1 MEILYISQ
9 YFPPEI
15 GAPAAR
21 ASELAHHWASEGHKV
36 TILTGFPNHPSGKIA
51 PEYKKAFRRLF
62 AKENSDGVKIFRTW
76 LLPFP
81 NRKPYERMLN
91 YASFFISSVIT
102 GMFLSRPEVVI
113 ATSPQLLVAL
123 SGWWLARRNR
133 VPFVFEVRDLWP
145 ESLSAVGIGNH
156 KSLLYRALWQIAAFL
171 YRHADHIVVVTPA
184 FRDHLI
190 QRWNVPPEKI
200 SIIQNGV
207 KTEIFSPRNTD
218 PSLREQLQA
227 EGKFLVSYI
236 GTIGIAH
243 GLDSLIEAASNLQNT
258 APDVLFLL
266 VGDGAD
272 RERIAAL
279 AASRGLTNLRLI
291 GPQPRERI
299 PAYISASDAS
309 LVLLKKAD
317 IFQTVIP
324 TKMLEFM
331 SCARP
336 VILGLEGQA
345 RKMIESAA
353 AGIWVAPEAPD
364 PLAKAILQL
373 AGNRGLTR
381 QLGENGRK
389 YILEHLSRKQ
399 TAADYIVLL
408 EELTGNRPLARAA
421 AA

>member
-21 ASELAHHWASEGHKV
+21 ASELARHWTREGHEV
-36 TILTGFPNHPSGKIA
+36 TILTGFPNHPSGKI
-51 PEYKKAFRRLF
+51 PQEYKKAFRRLF
-62 AKENSDGVKIFRTW
+62 AKEKFDGVKVVRTW

-91 YASFFISSVIT
+91 YASFLISSAIT
-102 GMFLSRPEVVI
+102 GMFISRPEVVI
-113 ATSPQLLVAL
+113 ATSPQLLVGL
-123 SGWWLARRNR
+123 SGWWLARWNR

-145 ESLSAVGIGNH
+145 ESLSAVGVGNH
-156 KSLLYRALWQIAAFL
+156 KSLLYRALRRIASFL
-171 YRHADHIVVVTPA
+171 YRRADHIVVVAPA
-184 FRDHLI
+184 FKDHLI
-190 QRWNVPPEKI
+190 QHWNVPAGKI
-200 SIIQNGV
+200 SIVQNGV
-207 KTEIFSPRNTD
+207 ETDIFSPRNLD
-218 PSLREQLQA
+218 PSLRGELHA
-227 EGKFLVSYI
+227 EGKFVVSYV

-243 GLDSLIEAASNLQNT
+243 GLDSLIETASKLQDT

-272 RERIAAL
+272 KERISAL
-279 AASRGLTNLRLI
+279 ARSRGLTNLRI
-291 GPQPRERI
+291 VGPQPRVRI
-299 PAYISASDAS
+299 PAYISASDAC

-336 VILGLEGQA
+336 VVLGLEGQA

-364 PLAKAILQL
+364 QLAKAILQL
-373 AGNRGLTR
+373 AGNRALSK

-389 YILEHLSRKQ
+389 YILEQLSRKQ

-408 EELTGNRPLARAA
+408 EKLTGTRTQVRAA